1 MEMEGGA
8 VTSISAYRLMNHRD
22 EKVLGQVIWVK
33 SFLWVCYHHFTDGP
47 VNLKESEYFTQSDLP
62 ESLGRT
68 FYLAR
73 QITSTCVPEA
83 AADQVI
89 LCGIYPKT
97 T

>member
-1 MEMEGGA
+1 MEGGA
-8 VTSISAYRLMNHRD
+8 VTSLSACRLMNHRD

-33 SFLWVCYHHFTDGP
+33 SLLWVCYHHFIDRP

-73 QITSTCVPEA
+73 QITSARVPEA